1 MKLTLQRT
9 SPAGHPMT
17 FGELLADGQFI
28 CYVLEDEVRE
38 VDGQPVASWK
48 IKGETAIP
56 AGEYRIT
63 LEHSPRF
70 GANTLTVHDVPG
82 FVGVRIHAGNTV
94 ADTEGCP
101 LLGMAINAQGIV
113 GGTSAPAVKLVKQL
127 VGDAMSRGEVTRMD
141 VVNSVVLA

>member
-38 VDGQPVASWK
+38 VEGQSVASWK
-48 IKGETAIP
+48 IKGQTAIP
-56 AGEYRIT
+56 AGDYRIT

-70 GANTLTVHDVPG
+70 GPNTLTVHDVPG
-82 FVGVRIHAGNTV
+82 FVGVRMHAGNTV

-101 LLGMAINAQGIV
+101 LLGMAVNAQGIA
-113 GGTSAPAVKLVKQL
+113 GGTSGRAVKLVKQL
-127 VGDAMSRGEVTRMD
+127 VVDAMSRGETTRMD
-141 VVNSVVLA
+141 VVNSTALA

>member
-28 CYVLEDEVRE
+28 CYTLEDEVRE
-38 VDGQPVASWK
+38 VEGQSVATWK

-70 GANTLTVHDVPG
+70 GPNTLTVHDVPG

-101 LLGMAINAQGIV
+101 LLGMAVNAQGIV
-113 GGTSAPAVKLVKQL
+113 GGTSGPAVKLVKQL
-127 VGDAMSRGEVTRMD
+127 VGDALSRGDLVLMD
-141 VVNSVVLA
+141 VVNATVLA

>member
-17 FGELLADGQFI
+17 FGELLADGHFI
-28 CYVLEDEVRE
+28 CHTLEDEVRE
-38 VDGQPVASWK
+38 VDGQSVASWK
-48 IKGETAIP
+48 IKGATAIP

-70 GANTLTVHDVPG
+70 GPNTLTVHDVPG

-101 LLGMAINAQGIV
+101 LLGLQVNAQGIV
-113 GGTSAPAVKLVKQL
+113 GGTSGPAVKLVKQI
-127 VGDAMSRGEVTRMD
+127 VGDAIASGEVVLMD
-141 VVNSVVLA
+141 VVPATVLA